1 MAMKIEGEFQK
12 DPKDQGYL
20 ESSKLSNKKQNPSIA
35 SSLMAK
41 EIESLVITKKTV
53 VAGDSKGVRVANK
66 GEGGSVAGDSR
77 GGRVADE
84 GEGGRVAGD
93 GDVSLDR
100 DRDAREN
107 YRGGDK

>member
-1 MAMKIEGEFQK
+1 M
-12 DPKDQGYL
+12 
-20 ESSKLSNKKQNPSIA
+20 STKKQNPSIA

-66 GEGGSVAGDSR
+66 GEGG
-77 GGRVADE
+77 RVADE

-93 GDVSLDR
+93 SRGD
-100 DRDAREN
+100 
-107 YRGGDK
+107 

>member
-1 MAMKIEGEFQK
+1 
-12 DPKDQGYL
+12 
-20 ESSKLSNKKQNPSIA
+20 
-35 SSLMAK
+35 MAK

-66 GEGGSVAGDSR
+66 GEGG
-77 GGRVADE
+77 RVADE
-84 GEGGRVAGD
+84 GEGGRVAVGGD

>member
-1 MAMKIEGEFQK
+1 
-12 DPKDQGYL
+12 
-20 ESSKLSNKKQNPSIA
+20 
-35 SSLMAK
+35 MAK

-66 GEGGSVAGDSR
+66 GEGG
-77 GGRVADE
+77 RVAV
-84 GEGGRVAGD
+84 GGD